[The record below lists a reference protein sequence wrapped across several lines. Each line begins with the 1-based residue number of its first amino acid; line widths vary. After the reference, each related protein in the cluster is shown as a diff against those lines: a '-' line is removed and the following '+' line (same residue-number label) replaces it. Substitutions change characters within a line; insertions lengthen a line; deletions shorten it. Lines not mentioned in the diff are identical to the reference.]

1 MSQPGFQQM
10 MQQFM
15 QGGGG
20 MGSGFP
26 FPGAA
31 GFGAPAAAPQVAPA
45 APALSQADLKQ
56 KYASEIQQLKDMG
69 FCNEDTNATVLQQT
83 NGNVEAAV
91 ERLLSMLG
99 GA

>member
-1 MSQPGFQQM
+1 

-20 MGSGFP
+20 MGGGFP

-31 GFGAPAAAPQVAPA
+31 GFGAPAAAPQAAPA

-56 KYASEIQQLKDMG
+56 KYASEIQ
-69 FCNEDTNATVLQQT
+69 
-83 NGNVEAAV
+83 
-91 ERLLSMLG
+91 
-99 GA
+99 

>member
-1 MSQPGFQQM
+1 

-20 MGSGFP
+20 MGGGFP

-31 GFGAPAAAPQVAPA
+31 GFGAPAAAPQAAPAAAPA

-56 KYASEIQQLKDMG
+56 KYASEIQ
-69 FCNEDTNATVLQQT
+69 
-83 NGNVEAAV
+83 
-91 ERLLSMLG
+91 
-99 GA
+99 